1 MPSARSYVIRASF
14 LSPTTSPSPSG
25 PRRRPAPA
33 PLEAARRFQI
43 WGTCLF
49 SDHADQA
56 KCPSATVAAGKTK
69 SPGKKRPRACV
80 GVGERKELFSSA
92 EDLGCGYFGPR
103 GCIPGRRENGRPSF
117 ARSREEYTHTHT
129 PAPLGFANPE
139 NKPRLV
145 SRTGRTCAVLT
156 GRRRDER
163 KLLGAT
169 AARQQ
174 R

>member
-80 GVGERKELFSSA
+80 GVGERKEEVIFERRRPWVRLFRPPGMYSGKTRKRPSVFRA
-92 EDLGCGYFGPR
+92 LPR
-103 GCIPGRRENGRPSF
+103 GVH
-117 ARSREEYTHTHT
+117 THTHT
-129 PAPLGFANPE
+129 SSSRVRKPGKQASARVPYRAHLRGFN
-139 NKPRLV
+139 R
-145 SRTGRTCAVLT
+145 
-156 GRRRDER
+156 
-163 KLLGAT
+163 AT
-169 AARQQ
+169 AR
-174 R
+174 